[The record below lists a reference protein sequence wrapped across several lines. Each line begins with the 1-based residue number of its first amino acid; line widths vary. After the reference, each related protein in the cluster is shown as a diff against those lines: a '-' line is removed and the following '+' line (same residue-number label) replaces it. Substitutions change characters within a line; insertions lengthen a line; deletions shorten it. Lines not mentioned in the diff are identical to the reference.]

1 VATWS
6 DEPGEEVPLQLGR
19 PGGYIRMLAGVARIN
34 SVLLGREWPHAAA
47 PRVDVDKACRM
58 LDAWGIRCPEGPLSD
73 YGLCLPHLSG
83 AAGEFQAL
91 LDSGCNE
98 VPLALAVH
106 TRKMI
111 YELAELVG
119 VSAPEM
125 VDRVF
130 AVAR

>member
-1 VATWS
+1 
-6 DEPGEEVPLQLGR
+6 VPFPVPVGGLGDLVR
-19 PGGYIRMLAGVARIN
+19 ANR
-34 SVLLGREWPHAAA
+34 SLLSRRWLCAVQAAA
-47 PRVDVDKACRM
+47 PARGPLDVDEVCRM
-58 LDAWGIRCPEGPLSD
+58 LDSWGIRCPEDPLSD

-98 VPLALAVH
+98 VPRELAVH

-111 YELAELVG
+111 YELAELIG